1 MREHKMT
8 SKAEIK
14 AFFDQDTYTVSYVVA
29 DPASGVC
36 AIIDS
41 VLDYDPDSGR
51 TETSSADQL
60 ISYIEQKKY
69 KCAWILETHVHAD
82 HLSAAPYLKE
92 KIGGKT
98 AIGKHVS
105 AVQETFGPVFNAE
118 SSFATD
124 GSQFD
129 HLFKDGEKFQIGDIE
144 AYIIHTPGHTPACV
158 SYVIENNC
166 FIGDTMFMP
175 DFGTARCDFPGGDAA
190 QLYTSIQRILALPD
204 DTVLYMCHDY
214 APGDRDY
221 EWVTSVKEQK
231 ENNIHLAGKNRE
243 QYIEARTTRDA
254 ELSMPKLILPSVQV
268 NMRGGDFPPADDN
281 GTSYIKIPL
290 NKL

>member
-1 MREHKMT
+1 MT
-8 SKAEIK
+8 STAEIK
-14 AFFDQDTYTVSYVVA
+14 AFFDQETYTVSYVVA
-29 DPASGVC
+29 DPTSGIC

-51 TETSSADQL
+51 TKTTTADQL
-60 ISYIEQKKY
+60 ISYIEEKKY
-69 KCAWILETHVHAD
+69 ICDWVLETHVHAD

-92 KIGGKT
+92 QLGAKT
-98 AIGKHVS
+98 AIGDQVS
-105 AVQETFGPVFNAE
+105 VVQKTFGPVFNAE
-118 SSFATD
+118 SGFVTD

-129 HLFKDGEKFQIGDIE
+129 HLFKDDEKFQIGGID
-144 AYIIHTPGHTPACV
+144 AHVIHTPGHTPACV
-158 SYVIENNC
+158 SYVIEDTC

-190 QLYTSIQRILALPD
+190 QLYASIQRILSMPD

-214 APGDRDY
+214 APGGRDY
-221 EWVTSVKEQK
+221 QWITSVKEQK
-231 ENNIHLAGKNRE
+231 EKNIHLAGKSRE

-268 NMRGGDFPPADDN
+268 NMRGGDLPPAEDN
-281 GTSYIKIPL
+281 GTSYIKIPI